1 MTCFSE
7 RCFPASADHQ
17 IAVTSRVCLR
27 DDELRA
33 LAAKGTAIVHCPL
46 SNFYFADVLL
56 RVQHCIDLGVLVG
69 LGTDVAGGYSPS
81 MLSAIRNAVITSKA
95 LRMQTLASSTPGTA
109 DADLIDWKEA
119 FYLATMGGAA
129 ALGIQVRFYCL
140 LLS

>member
-1 MTCFSE
+1 M
-7 RCFPASADHQ
+7 
-17 IAVTSRVCLR
+17 CLR

-33 LAAKGTAIVHCPL
+33 LAAKGTAIAHCPL

-56 RVQHCIDLGVLVG
+56 RVRRCIDLGVLVG

-81 MLSAIRNAVITSKA
+81 MLSAIRNAVITSKT
-95 LRMQTLASSTPGTA
+95 LRMQTLASGAPGPA

-129 ALGIQVRFYCL
+129 ALGIQVWFHCL
-140 LLS
+140 L

>member
-1 MTCFSE
+1 M
-7 RCFPASADHQ
+7 
-17 IAVTSRVCLR
+17 CLR
-27 DDELRA
+27 EDELRA
-33 LAAKGTAIVHCPL
+33 LAAKGTAIAHCPL

-56 RVQHCIDLGVLVG
+56 RVRHCIDLGVLVG

-95 LRMQTLASSTPGTA
+95 LRMQTLASSEASMA

-129 ALGIQVRFYCL
+129 ALGIQVCVCCPL
-140 LLS
+140 TS